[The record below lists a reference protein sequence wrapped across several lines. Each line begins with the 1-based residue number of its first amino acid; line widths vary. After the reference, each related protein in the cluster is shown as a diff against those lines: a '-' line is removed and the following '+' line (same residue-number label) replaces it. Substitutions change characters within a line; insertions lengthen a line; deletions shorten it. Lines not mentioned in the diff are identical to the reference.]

1 MLKLI
6 TIQKVFAEDKLLH
19 SFLVDKGLN
28 KQKNPF
34 FFDKNQEGPPSI
46 LMLSPRGHIFRFCSE
61 NGKFRSIRFEDPV
74 LLEEMLAI
82 IGNAVKTNKYP
93 FFQETLSIIRHNLK
107 YTPKAI
113 LF

>member
-6 TIQKVFAEDKLLH
+6 TIQKVFAVDKLLH
-19 SFLVDKGLN
+19 SFLAGKGLN
-28 KQKNPF
+28 KQTIPF
-34 FFDKNQEGPPSI
+34 FLDKNQEDAPSI
-46 LMLSPRGHIFRFCSE
+46 LMLSPRGHLFRFCLE
-61 NGKFRSIRFEDPV
+61 NGKYRSIRFEDPV

-82 IGNAVKTNKYP
+82 TDNAVKTNKYP
-93 FFQETLSIIRHNLK
+93 FFQEALSIIRKNLK